1 MSETQGRSRRKKTLW
16 AVIVILVIAAAAGW
30 WVWRCGGACKLGLG
44 DASSLQDQEG
54 QFVIAVAP
62 FWASDAK
69 AGEEG
74 RAMQRLT
81 GEALRQELEAEESV
95 TILTE
100 GIEEPPRTD
109 EEAKTLGKALQADI
123 VIWGQVFVF
132 QEGLEIRPYFTT
144 LTSLRWIRKE
154 EQSMGAFFTL
164 PEQEEMQKTKVA
176 ELRNVALVVAAVYY
190 QSEPDKALRL
200 LQKIDSPTVESLRWQ
215 GNIYYML
222 GRQEEAADLY
232 IRAIAQARL
241 ERFER
246 LKPKLGEGRETIAV
260 GEAPAEIPESLT
272 LDPKD
277 SMLYADLGWVYLEQV
292 KYEEARAEF
301 RKAAE
306 LDPGNSEAHDGLGW
320 TYCYGEE
327 YDYEE
332 ALAAF
337 QKVVALD
344 PHYAEVRNAMGW
356 LYFHEEEYEKAIAE
370 FEMLVLDPASGVENP
385 AVKSEYSDVYI
396 QLAYSL
402 SLHRVGRG
410 EEAQTPIEVL
420 AKLFRGDEKPGW
432 AAPLALFYLGE
443 ITEEDVLKAAEA
455 DDEELEQ
462 EQTCEAYYYMGMAH
476 LLGVGAQR
484 DAPQPEREK
493 KAREHFEKCLSI
505 GVDTLP
511 EHRSAERELKQL

>member
-1 MSETQGRSRRKKTLW
+1 MSKTQGRSQRKKILW
-16 AVIVILVIAAAAGW
+16 AAIVILVIAAAAAW
-30 WVWRCGGACKLGLG
+30 WLWKCGGTCKLGLS
-44 DASSLQDQEG
+44 DASSLQDMEG
-54 QFVIAVAP
+54 QFIIAVAP
-62 FWASDAK
+62 FWASDPK
-69 AGEEG
+69 ADEEG
-74 RAMQRLT
+74 RSMQRLT
-81 GEALRQELEAEESV
+81 GDALREELEAEESV

-109 EEAKTLGKALQADI
+109 EEAKTLGEAHHADI

-190 QSEPDKALRL
+190 QGEPDKALRL
-200 LQKIDSPTVESLRWQ
+200 LEKIDPPTVESLRWQ

-222 GRQEEAADLY
+222 SKQEEAADLY
-232 IRAIAQARL
+232 LRAIAQARR
-241 ERFER
+241 ERYER
-246 LKPKLGEGRETIAV
+246 LKPKLGEGRETVAA
-260 GEAPAEIPESLT
+260 GEAPAEPPESLT

-277 SMLYADLGWVYLEQV
+277 SMLYADLGWVRLEQV

-301 RKAAE
+301 QKAAE
-306 LDPGNSEAHDGLGW
+306 LDPGNSDAHDGLGW
-320 TYCYGEE
+320 TYCYGEKYE
-327 YDYEE
+327 YEK

-337 QKVVALD
+337 QKVITLD
-344 PHYAEVRNAMGW
+344 PHYAEVRNAVGW
-356 LYFHEEEYEKAIAE
+356 LHYHEGEYEKAVAE
-370 FEMLVLDPASGVENP
+370 FEMPVVDLATGNENP
-385 AVKSEYSDVYI
+385 AIKSEYSDVYI

-402 SLHRVGRG
+402 ALHRAGRG
-410 EEAQTPIEVL
+410 EEAQTPIKEL

-432 AAPLALFYLGE
+432 AAPLAFFYLGE
-443 ITEEDVLKAAEA
+443 ITEGDVLKAAEA

-462 EQTCEAYYYMGMAH
+462 EQKCEAYYYMGMTH

-484 DAPQPEREK
+484 DASQPEREK
-493 KAREHFEKCLSI
+493 KAREHFEKCLAT
-505 GVDTLP
+505 GATTVP
-511 EHRSAERELKQL
+511 EYRSAERELKQL